1 VRGLMGLDLSAGK
14 SLVIPL
20 LGAPGVKLS
29 KTTLRENLT
38 NERIQLKTLELLIEK
53 FKPDGIFPFMD
64 LTVEAEA
71 LGLEVD
77 FADNDNPSIRNHCI
91 KTIENLKSIR
101 RRYKGISG
109 RMPIFLN
116 IVENLAKNFSLIV
129 GAYVIG
135 PFTLVGELMGLEN
148 LCLNLMMKPA
158 SVYKF
163 LDFVTRVIKDYAYAL
178 LTAGADIVIILEP
191 SAVILSPR
199 HFEEFSGKYISHLV
213 SDLGTKLMLRICG
226 NSNHILKQMSRT
238 GIMGL
243 SVDSPVNLKETSN
256 IVSEDVILMGNLDP
270 IKVFL
275 QSNPEEIAKAT
286 RILLEEMKGI
296 RNFILSSGCDL
307 PINTPLENI
316 EAFMFEARKPLQ

>member
-1 VRGLMGLDLSAGK
+1 MNLDLSAGK

-29 KTTLRENLT
+29 NTTLRKNLT
-38 NERIQLKTLELLIEK
+38 DDRIQLKTLELLIEK

-71 LGLEVD
+71 LGLELNLP
-77 FADNDNPSIRNHCI
+77 DNDNPSIRNHCI

-101 RRYKGISG
+101 REYKGISG

-116 IVENLAKNFSLIV
+116 LVENLAKKYSLVV

-148 LCLNLMMKPA
+148 LCLNLMLKPA
-158 SVYKF
+158 SVHKF
-163 LDFVTRVIKDYAYAL
+163 LDFVIVVIKDYAYAL
-178 LTAGADIVIILEP
+178 LTAGADVVVILEP
-191 SAVILSPR
+191 SAVLLSPKQ
-199 HFEEFSGKYISHLV
+199 FEEFSGKYITRLV
-213 SDLGTKLMLRICG
+213 SDLGTKLMLHVCG
-226 NSNHILKQMSRT
+226 NSNHIVEQMSRT

-243 SVDSPVNLKETSN
+243 SLDSPVNLKEISD
-256 IVSEDVILMGNLDP
+256 IVSEDIILMGNLDP

-275 QSNPEEIAKAT
+275 QSNPEEVAKAT
-286 RILLEEMKGI
+286 RALLEEMAGV

-316 EAFMFEARKPLQ
+316 AAFMIEARKASN

>member
-1 VRGLMGLDLSAGK
+1 MGLDLSAGK

>member
-1 VRGLMGLDLSAGK
+1 MGLDLSAGK

-158 SVYKF
+158 SVHKF

-213 SDLGTKLMLRICG
+213 SDLGTKLMLHICG